1 MSTTTSPSSTSLYF
15 INNITQH
22 TGTSLTIELQGLGLQ
37 GTCDESWGIDNVKV
51 YALGVNGCTD
61 PSASNYYGVDAATA
75 ESLGL
80 EELRGNQ
87 LLSQRSVFFD
97 FNKYDI
103 KPEFQ
108 DLIGAHAQYLN
119 NHAPARMIIKGN
131 ADYRGSHEYNLSLGQ
146 KRSVAVKEALNA
158 LGVDDSQ
165 IETISYGEEYANQ
178 ECQADACGQDRRADI
193 TYEVE

>member
-1 MSTTTSPSSTSLYF
+1 MKKSLLLLSLVAILGAGCSSTPLDAP
-15 INNITQH
+15 
-22 TGTSLTIELQGLGLQ
+22 G
-37 GTCDESWGIDNVKV
+37 
-51 YALGVNGCTD
+51 D
-61 PSASNYYGVDAATA
+61 PSGASNYYGSDSAAATA
-75 ESLGL
+75 EALGL

-103 KPEFQ
+103 RPEFQ

-119 NHAPARMIIKGN
+119 NHEPARMIIKGN

-158 LGVDDSQ
+158 LGVNDSQ

-178 ECQADACGQDRRADI
+178 ECQADECGQDRRADI

>member
-1 MSTTTSPSSTSLYF
+1 LKKTLLLMSAMAILGSGCSSTPLD
-15 INNITQH
+15 TP
-22 TGTSLTIELQGLGLQ
+22 G
-37 GTCDESWGIDNVKV
+37 
-51 YALGVNGCTD
+51 D
-61 PSASNYYGVDAATA
+61 PSASNYYGVDAASA
-75 ESLGL
+75 EALGL
-80 EELRGNQ
+80 EELRGNT
-87 LLSQRSVFFD
+87 LLSQRSVYFD

-103 KPEFQ
+103 KDEYL

-119 NHAPARMIIKGN
+119 NHAPARMVIKGN

-146 KRSVAVKEALNA
+146 KRSVAVKDALNA

>member
-1 MSTTTSPSSTSLYF
+1 LKKSLLLLSLLAVFGAGCSSTPM
-15 INNITQH
+15 
-22 TGTSLTIELQGLGLQ
+22 
-37 GTCDESWGIDNVKV
+37 D
-51 YALGVNGCTD
+51 
-61 PSASNYYGVDAATA
+61 SASEPEAGVAGYGADGVDQATA
-75 ESLGL
+75 EALGL
-80 EELRGNQ
+80 EELRGNT

-97 FNKYDI
+97 FNRYDI
-103 KPEFQ
+103 KAEYL

-119 NHAPARMIIKGN
+119 NHTAARMIIKGN

-146 KRSVAVKEALNA
+146 KRSVAVKDALNA

-193 TYEVE
+193 SYEVE

>member
-1 MSTTTSPSSTSLYF
+1 MEESKLKKSLLLLSLVALLGTGCSSTPL
-15 INNITQH
+15 NAP
-22 TGTSLTIELQGLGLQ
+22 E
-37 GTCDESWGIDNVKV
+37 
-51 YALGVNGCTD
+51 D
-61 PSASNYYGVDAATA
+61 PAGSNYYGTDAATA
-75 ESLGL
+75 EALGL
-80 EELRGNQ
+80 EELRGNT

-103 KPEFQ
+103 RDEYL

-131 ADYRGSHEYNLSLGQ
+131 ADFRGSHEYNLSLGQ

-193 TYEVE
+193 TYEQE

>member
-1 MSTTTSPSSTSLYF
+1 MKKSLLLLSFVALLGAGCSSTPM
-15 INNITQH
+15 
-22 TGTSLTIELQGLGLQ
+22 
-37 GTCDESWGIDNVKV
+37 D
-51 YALGVNGCTD
+51 
-61 PSASNYYGVDAATA
+61 SASEPGAANYYGADGVAVDAETA
-75 ESLGL
+75 EALGL
-80 EELRGNQ
+80 EELRGNT

-103 KPEFQ
+103 KGEYL
-108 DLIGAHAQYLN
+108 DLIGAHAQYLI

-193 TYEVE
+193 SYEVE

>member
-1 MSTTTSPSSTSLYF
+1 MEELQLKKSLLLLSLLATLGAGCSSTPL
-15 INNITQH
+15 
-22 TGTSLTIELQGLGLQ
+22 
-37 GTCDESWGIDNVKV
+37 D
-51 YALGVNGCTD
+51 APAD
-61 PSASNYYGVDAATA
+61 PSASNSNYYGVDAATA
-75 ESLGL
+75 EALGL

-119 NHAPARMIIKGN
+119 NHEPARMIIKGN

-146 KRSVAVKEALNA
+146 KRSVAVKDALNA
-158 LGVDDSQ
+158 LGVDDAQ

>member
-1 MSTTTSPSSTSLYF
+1 MTYRFYLREELELKKSLLLLSLVALLGAGCSSTPLDAP
-15 INNITQH
+15 
-22 TGTSLTIELQGLGLQ
+22 G
-37 GTCDESWGIDNVKV
+37 
-51 YALGVNGCTD
+51 D
-61 PSASNYYGVDAATA
+61 PSAAASNYYGVDAATA
-75 ESLGL
+75 EALGL
-80 EELRGNQ
+80 EELRGNT
-87 LLSQRSVFFD
+87 LLSQRSIFFD

-103 KPEFQ
+103 KAEYL

-119 NHAPARMIIKGN
+119 NHAPARMVIKGN
-131 ADYRGSHEYNLSLGQ
+131 ADFRGSHEYNLSLGQ

-193 TYEVE
+193 TYEQE

>member
-1 MSTTTSPSSTSLYF
+1 MKNSLALLSLLAIFGAGCSSTPL
-15 INNITQH
+15 
-22 TGTSLTIELQGLGLQ
+22 
-37 GTCDESWGIDNVKV
+37 D
-51 YALGVNGCTD
+51 APAD
-61 PSASNYYGVDAATA
+61 PSGSNYYGTDGTDAATA
-75 ESLGL
+75 EALGL
-80 EELRGNQ
+80 EELRGNT

-103 KPEFQ
+103 KAEYL

>member
-1 MSTTTSPSSTSLYF
+1 MTYRFNLMEELQLKKSLLLLTLVAALGAGCSSTPL
-15 INNITQH
+15 
-22 TGTSLTIELQGLGLQ
+22 
-37 GTCDESWGIDNVKV
+37 D
-51 YALGVNGCTD
+51 A
-61 PSASNYYGVDAATA
+61 PSEPSGSNYYGVDAATA
-75 ESLGL
+75 EALGL

-103 KPEFQ
+103 KAEFQ

-178 ECQADACGQDRRADI
+178 ECQAEACGQDRRADI

>member
-1 MSTTTSPSSTSLYF
+1 MYIGGIKLKKSLLLVSLIGLLVAGCSSTPL
-15 INNITQH
+15 
-22 TGTSLTIELQGLGLQ
+22 
-37 GTCDESWGIDNVKV
+37 DVP
-51 YALGVNGCTD
+51 TD
-61 PSASNYYGVDAATA
+61 PSNSSYYGVDAATA
-75 ESLGL
+75 EALGL
-80 EELRGNQ
+80 DELRGNV

-119 NHAPARMIIKGN
+119 NHAPARMTIKGN
-131 ADYRGSHEYNLSLGQ
+131 ADYRGSHEYNLALGQ

-193 TYEVE
+193 IYGVE

>member
-1 MSTTTSPSSTSLYF
+1 MKKSLLLLSLLAILGAGCSSTPM
-15 INNITQH
+15 
-22 TGTSLTIELQGLGLQ
+22 
-37 GTCDESWGIDNVKV
+37 
-51 YALGVNGCTD
+51 D
-61 PSASNYYGVDAATA
+61 PAGEPGASNYYGSDGIDPASA
-75 ESLGL
+75 EALGL
-80 EELRGNQ
+80 DELRGNT

-103 KPEFQ
+103 KAEYL

-193 TYEVE
+193 SYEVE

>member
-1 MSTTTSPSSTSLYF
+1 MKKSLLLSLLAVLGAGCSSTPMDSA
-15 INNITQH
+15 
-22 TGTSLTIELQGLGLQ
+22 G
-37 GTCDESWGIDNVKV
+37 
-51 YALGVNGCTD
+51 D
-61 PSASNYYGVDAATA
+61 PSASNYYGSDGIDPASA
-75 ESLGL
+75 EALGL
-80 EELRGNQ
+80 DELRGNT

-103 KPEFQ
+103 KAEYL

-131 ADYRGSHEYNLSLGQ
+131 ADNRGSHEYNLSLGQ